1 LIPAGKGEDES
12 VKMEDMSE
20 SNIQPPTPAIVD
32 EQVQPA
38 ENRSWMAMAAVGLV
52 ALVIGVFL
60 GYVGRGQFG
69 PEAQAAKA
77 TASAE
82 AVLAATRQASSA
94 ELMNYL
100 RENTRHFKGDENAP
114 VTIIEFSDFQ

>member
-1 LIPAGKGEDES
+1 
-12 VKMEDMSE
+12 MEDLNE
-20 SNIQPPTPAIVD
+20 GGIQPPVSAII
-32 EQVQPA
+32 EEPFQPA
-38 ENRSWMAMAAVGLV
+38 GNRKWISMAVVGLV

-77 TASAE
+77 TASTE
-82 AVLAATRQASSA
+82 AMLAATRQASSA

-100 RENTRHFKGDENAP
+100 RDNTRHFKGDVNAP

>member
-1 LIPAGKGEDES
+1 
-12 VKMEDMSE
+12 MEDLNE
-20 SNIQPPTPAIVD
+20 SDVQPPASAMVEEPIQATG
-32 EQVQPA
+32 
-38 ENRSWMAMAAVGLV
+38 NRNSMSMVVVGLI
-52 ALVIGVFL
+52 ALVIGAFL

-82 AVLAATRQASSA
+82 AMLAATRQASSA

-100 RENTRHFKGDENAP
+100 RDNTRHFKGDANAP